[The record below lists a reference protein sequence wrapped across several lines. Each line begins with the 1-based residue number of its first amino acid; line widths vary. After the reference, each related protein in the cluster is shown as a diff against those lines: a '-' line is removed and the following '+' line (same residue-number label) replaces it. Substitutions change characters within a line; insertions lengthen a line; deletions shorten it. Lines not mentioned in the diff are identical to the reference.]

1 MSFLQPSDFKGLVS
15 QSKNEFT
22 TPKIQLYIDEYE
34 PEYLQDL
41 LGCDMYDD
49 FVADLLPTPAVPTSV
64 PQDPKFLAIFNP
76 FCIDTDTN
84 CYNNKEVSKGI
95 KEMLKFF
102 IFWEY
107 ARDNQEEFAITGATK
122 NAFSNSELVALSH
135 TRLYRNY
142 NKGIETYKAIQ
153 WYICDNPENYD
164 YDNYNGEHKDFTDW
178 L

>member
-22 TPKIQLYIDEYE
+22 TPKIKLYIDEYE

-49 FVADLLPTPAVPTSV
+49 FVADLIPTPAVPTSV
-64 PQDPKFLAIFNP
+64 PQDPKFLAIFNA
-76 FCIDTDTN
+76 FCFDEGLGTG
-84 CYNNKEVSKGI
+84 CQYKSVGI

-107 ARDNQEEFAITGATK
+107 ARDNQQEFAIAGATK

-153 WYICDNPENYD
+153 WYICDNRENYD
-164 YDNYNGEHKDFTDW
+164 YDNYNGQFKDYTDW

>member
-1 MSFLQPSDFKGLVS
+1 MSFLQPSDFTGLVA

-22 TPKIQLYIDEYE
+22 EPKIQLYIDEYE

-41 LGCDMYDD
+41 LGCAMYDD
-49 FVADLLPTPAVPTSV
+49 FVADLLPTLAVPTSV

-95 KEMLKFF
+95 KEMLKLF

-107 ARDNQEEFAITGATK
+107 ARDNQQEFAITGATK

-164 YDNYNGEHKDFTDW
+164 YDNYNGEHKDYIDW